1 MQWLV
6 PATVFSPL
14 LLSTF
19 HDSRLCAVGESCG
32 ISLVS
37 LLPPDH
43 IDLSTLANHRSSA
56 TTIKHWYPL
65 SCQSFAAH
73 SIAKIY
79 PHSNSSSLP
88 FALAIRPPCQQS
100 SHPCRHHHLMSVS
113 TRSKTP
119 LALPAST
126 RPSLRPLVIIPLSLD
141 TAPQPQPSPTSLLRS
156 GVHTVNSNSNSNT
169 RAGRLGFSRRPL

>member
-1 MQWLV
+1 MQCLV

-37 LLPPDH
+37 LLPP
-43 IDLSTLANHRSSA
+43 DLSTLANHRSSA

-100 SHPCRHHHLMSVS
+100 SHPCRHHHLRICEITLDVPPRYEPGTDQHTTAKHQPRRICQSCKRVHH
-113 TRSKTP
+113 
-119 LALPAST
+119 LP
-126 RPSLRPLVIIPLSLD
+126 
-141 TAPQPQPSPTSLLRS
+141 
-156 GVHTVNSNSNSNT
+156 
-169 RAGRLGFSRRPL
+169 